1 MYKKLHIKLAAN
13 AKSFC
18 KLHHYY
24 GHLQMHILLN
34 KHNIKLRKSQSKTG
48 CTTSSPIFQ
57 WEYAARIKKAA
68 YWGDTCIGR

>member
-1 MYKKLHIKLAAN
+1 MYKKTTYKTGS
-13 AKSFC
+13 KCQKFS
-18 KLHHYY
+18 KLHYYY
-24 GHLQMHILLN
+24 GRLQMYILLN

-57 WEYAARIKKAA
+57 WEYAARIKKAG